1 MAFKS
6 CVLLRQNAGFMSLV
20 QNGEAMSQTLAF
32 VFPGQGS
39 QQLGMLSEL
48 AAAHPVIQQTFAEAS
63 EALGFDL
70 WKMTQDGPEE
80 ALNSTENTQPALLTA
95 GVALWR
101 LWLEQGGTQPAV
113 MAGHSLGEYTALVC
127 AGALSLADGVRLVK
141 LRGEYMQQAV
151 PAGTGAMAAILGLGD
166 DAIAEAC
173 ATAAQGGVVSP
184 VNYNCPGQVVI
195 AGEKEAVERGIE
207 ACKAAG
213 AKRAIPLPVSVPS
226 HCALMQPA
234 AEQLAQ
240 ALSAID
246 LRQPSIPVVQNVAA
260 EVPQDV
266 ETLQKNLVAQLYSP
280 VLWTASVQ
288 AMVAE
293 GVDTLI
299 ECGPGK
305 VLTGLN
311 KKIDRA
317 LIGVSISDPAG
328 LEKALG

>member
-1 MAFKS
+1 
-6 CVLLRQNAGFMSLV
+6 
-20 QNGEAMSQTLAF
+20 
-32 VFPGQGS
+32 
-39 QQLGMLSEL
+39 MLSEL

-63 EALGFDL
+63 DALGFDL
-70 WKMTQDGPEE
+70 WKMTQEGPEE

-101 LWLEQGGTQPAV
+101 LWQEQGGAKPVV

-127 AGALSLADGVRLVK
+127 AGALSLVDGVRLVK

-151 PAGTGAMAAILGLGD
+151 PAGTGAMAAILGLDD
-166 DAIAEAC
+166 DAIAKAC
-173 ATAAQGGVVSP
+173 KEAAQGGVVSP

-195 AGEKEAVERGIE
+195 AGEKAAVERGIE

-226 HCALMQPA
+226 HCALMKPA
-234 AEQLAQ
+234 SEQLAR
-240 ALSAID
+240 ALSEID
-246 LRQPSIPVVQNVAA
+246 LQQPEIPVVQNVAA
-260 EVPQDV
+260 SVAEDLD
-266 ETLQKNLVAQLYSP
+266 TLRNNLLAQLYSP

-288 AMVAE
+288 KIAAE

-311 KKIDRA
+311 KKIDRS
-317 LIGVSISDPAG
+317 LVGISISDSAG

>member
-1 MAFKS
+1 
-6 CVLLRQNAGFMSLV
+6 
-20 QNGEAMSQTLAF
+20 
-32 VFPGQGS
+32 
-39 QQLGMLSEL
+39 MLSEL
-48 AAAHPVIQQTFAEAS
+48 AAEHPVIQETFAEAS
-63 EALGFDL
+63 QALGFDL
-70 WKMTQDGPEE
+70 WEMTQNGPEE

-101 LWLEQGGTQPAV
+101 LWQQQGGALPAL

-151 PAGTGAMAAILGLGD
+151 PAGTGAMAAILGLD
-166 DAIAEAC
+166 DESIAAAC
-173 ATAAQGGVVSP
+173 ESAAEGAVVSP

-195 AGEKEAVERGIE
+195 AGEKAAVERAIE

-213 AKRAIPLPVSVPS
+213 AKRAIPLAVSVPS

-234 AEQLAQ
+234 AERMAD
-240 ALSAID
+240 AMAGVD
-246 LRQPSIPVVQNVAA
+246 LQMPAIPVLQNVSAEAA
-260 EVPQDV
+260 AD
-266 ETLQKNLVAQLYSP
+266 LDSLKDNLLRQLYSP
-280 VLWTASVQ
+280 VLWTDTVRRMAAS
-288 AMVAE
+288 
-293 GVDTLI
+293 GVEQLV

-317 LIGVSISDPAG
+317 LTGVSISDPAG

>member
-1 MAFKS
+1 
-6 CVLLRQNAGFMSLV
+6 
-20 QNGEAMSQTLAF
+20 
-32 VFPGQGS
+32 
-39 QQLGMLSEL
+39 MLSEL
-48 AAAHPVIQQTFAEAS
+48 AAAHPVIEQTFAEAS

-70 WKMTQDGPEE
+70 WKMTQEGPEE

-101 LWLEQGGTQPAV
+101 LWLEQGGAMPSV

-127 AGALSLADGVRLVK
+127 ADAMSLADGVRLVK

-151 PAGTGAMAAILGLGD
+151 PAGTGAMAAILGLDD
-166 DAIAEAC
+166 DAIAKAC
-173 ATAAQGGVVSP
+173 EDAAQGDVVSP

-195 AGEKEAVERGIE
+195 AGEKAAVERGIE

-213 AKRAIPLPVSVPS
+213 AKRAVPLPVSVPS
-226 HCALMQPA
+226 HCALMKPA

-240 ALSAID
+240 ALAGVE
-246 LRQPSIPVVQNVAA
+246 LQLPRIPVVQNVAA
-260 EVPQDV
+260 SVAAD
-266 ETLQKNLVAQLYSP
+266 LDSLRSNLVAQLYSP

-288 AMVAE
+288 KMAAE
-293 GVDTLI
+293 GIETLV

-317 LIGVSISDPAG
+317 LNGISISDAAG
-328 LEKALG
+328 LEKALA